1 MNDPL
6 FRPHPARSHEVQ
18 QVPAE
23 RSQPFFAAAYDIG
36 SVVETHLF
44 GVAPND
50 SGSSFLMT
58 ALATCRQTWN
68 LPKEG
73 QFAFGFTGPNTRD
86 QGRLLW
92 SHRPWR
98 DRFADPTAY
107 DWPRNR
113 TAWYFQA
120 FARDP
125 QASVFFTKAP
135 PFLLLVDSLRRHFRN
150 AKFLFMVRNPYAVC
164 AGIGRYRTNQP
175 VPPGKEYFEA
185 AAEHVVNCLAL
196 QRHNLETHGGRGVF
210 FTYEAMCD
218 EPERVERQIRALVPA
233 LDDLKLRQRLAVK
246 GSYDEML
253 TNMNA
258 RQIARL
264 TPEQI
269 ATVNRVFRQRRDVL
283 DFFGYEIIESSEGS
297 IRGSGGEGPPAETA
311 PSLAA
316 PSRAV

>member
-1 MNDPL
+1 MTGPL
-6 FRPHPARSHEVQ
+6 VRPGPARLHEVRL
-18 QVPAE
+18 VPGE
-23 RSQPFFAAAYDIG
+23 RSQASFAASQDIG
-36 SVVETHLF
+36 SLIETHLF
-44 GVAPND
+44 EIAPNN
-50 SGSSFLMT
+50 SGSTFLMH

-68 LPKEG
+68 LPLEG

-86 QGRLLW
+86 HGHQLW

-98 DRFADPTAY
+98 DRLADPAAY

-120 FARDP
+120 VARDP
-125 QASVFFTKAP
+125 TASVFVTKVP
-135 PFLLLVDSLRRHFRN
+135 PFLLLVDSLRHHFRN

-164 AGIGRYRTNQP
+164 AGMSRYRARQP
-175 VPPGKEYFEA
+175 LPPGMNYFAA

-196 QRHNLETHGGRGVF
+196 QRDNLETHGSRGVF

-218 EPERVERQIRALVPA
+218 APERVERQVRALVPA
-233 LDDLKLRQRLAVK
+233 LADLRLRQRLAVK
-246 GSYDEML
+246 GQYDEML

-269 ATVNRVFRQRRDVL
+269 ATVNRVFRPRRDVL
-283 DFFGYEIIESSEGS
+283 DFFGYALLEPTEG
-297 IRGSGGEGPPAETA
+297 A

-316 PSRAV
+316 RPRAV

>member
-1 MNDPL
+1 MRKGESTLPPSGSAWGRL
-6 FRPHPARSHEVQ
+6 HQVR
-18 QVPAE
+18 QVPVE
-23 RSQPFFAAAYDIG
+23 RSRAFFTAQRDIA
-36 SVVETHLF
+36 SRIETHLF
-44 GVAPND
+44 GIAPND
-50 SGSSFLMT
+50 SGSTFLMQ

-68 LPKEG
+68 LALDG
-73 QFAFGFTGPNTRD
+73 LAAFGFAGPNTYNH
-86 QGRLLW
+86 GRLLW
-92 SHRPWR
+92 SLPPWR
-98 DRFADPTAY
+98 DRFADPAAY

-120 FARDP
+120 FTRDP
-125 QASVFFTKAP
+125 TASVFVTKAP

-164 AGIGRYRTNQP
+164 AGMSRYRARQP
-175 VPPGKEYFEA
+175 LPPDKEYFAA

-196 QRHNLETHGGRGVF
+196 QRDNLETHGSRGVF

-218 EPERVERQIRALVPA
+218 EPARVERQIRALVPA
-233 LDDLKLRQRLAVK
+233 LADLRLRQRLAVK
-246 GSYDEML
+246 GQYDEML

-269 ATVNRVFRQRRDVL
+269 ATINRVFRPRRDLL
-283 DFFGYEIIESSEGS
+283 DFFGYALLEPTEG
-297 IRGSGGEGPPAETA
+297 A

-316 PSRAV
+316 RPRAV

>member
-6 FRPHPARSHEVQ
+6 FRPGPVRLPEVR
-18 QVPAE
+18 QVPVE
-23 RSQPFFAAAYDIG
+23 RSQALFAAAQDIG

-44 GVAPND
+44 GIAPNN
-50 SGSSFLMT
+50 SGSTFLMQ

-68 LPKEG
+68 LPLEG
-73 QFAFGFTGPNTRD
+73 QFAFGFTGPNTRNH
-86 QGRLLW
+86 GRLLW

-98 DRFADPTAY
+98 DRLADPAAY

-113 TAWYFQA
+113 TAWCFQA

-125 QASVFFTKAP
+125 QANVFFTKAP

-164 AGIGRYRTNQP
+164 AGIGRYRTDQP
-175 VPPGKEYFEA
+175 VPPGKEYFA
-185 AAEHVVNCLAL
+185 AVAEHVVNCLAV
-196 QRHNLETHGGRGVF
+196 QRDNLEKHGSRGAF

-218 EPERVERQIRALVPA
+218 APARVERQIRALVPA
-233 LDDLKLRQRLAVK
+233 LADLRLRQRLAVK
-246 GSYDEML
+246 GLYDEML
-253 TNMNA
+253 TNLNA

-264 TPEQI
+264 TPEQL
-269 ATVNRVFRQRRDVL
+269 ATVNRVFRPRRDVL
-283 DFFGYEIIESSEGS
+283 DFFGYAILEPSEGS
-297 IRGSGGEGPPAETA
+297 ARASGGEAPPATPA

-316 PSRAV
+316 HPRSA